1 MSQKEDNKY
10 VYGEH
15 PYGNPYGNSYGN
27 PYGKYISGAPS
38 DNLFGEE
45 EGSFDWKE
53 WVFIFLRY
61 WYLFV
66 IGVVV
71 AFGASYLKNRS
82 WLPTYQTTGT
92 ILIEEQSSNRMPYG
106 SQSLLQGF
114 GVDAGYRNINN
125 QVIMLGSYDLLC
137 RVVDSLPF
145 MNVDYMTIGR
155 FKTRNLYTST
165 PIIIESTRIRP
176 DIYEMIFQI
185 QLKEDGSFKISLP
198 DYEDYEHFS
207 VEGRYGEPVKCD
219 LADFTVYPTQYM
231 LSNGQMYF
239 RFRSRESLV
248 SDFSSRLTL
257 NFLSEGSSVLA
268 ISLISTTPGRDKD
281 FIDKLGEVYL
291 ADNLA
296 RKNDVAD
303 NTIKFIN
310 VQLENIS
317 KSLAVSENAMTL
329 FRQQNQIVDVS
340 SHAGDILGKAAQYD
354 AGIADLRLKET
365 YLDYL
370 TNYLKTNMENG
381 SVVAPSSLGLNE
393 PMLMALVQQL
403 NDLNMQRS
411 ELSEKN
417 VFYDQY
423 TNDITKV
430 KETID
435 EVVKSMRA
443 SLEIE
448 KKDLDE
454 RYAAVKQKI
463 AQLPEKEL
471 EMVSIERAY
480 RIDDNYYTF
489 FLQKRAEAEIQKAS
503 NTPDNKILDKARTL
517 SVTNTKAKKRTMTTF
532 LLIGLLL
539 PFLFVVLKELLNPY
553 VRTAKELSKITTYP
567 LIGVIRH
574 TRSQSPILPA
584 KSPRSSFSEMLRSIR
599 TRIEFIVQRKN
610 NITLLVSSA
619 QSGDGKTFFCST
631 MATIYSMTG
640 KKVLLID
647 MDIRKPNIHEKLGI
661 PGGKG
666 VTNYLIGEVGLDD
679 VIHPYKDA
687 NFDVLLAGTVPPNP
701 GELVRTNKV
710 REMFDQLKERYD
722 FIVVDTS
729 PLGLVSDAY
738 PLLELS
744 DVNLFIVR
752 SHKTHKTMCQSTLE
766 QLQNDHMNLYTIL
779 ADMPI
784 DKPGY
789 HNYGGY
795 GGYGGYGAYGHY
807 YHSSKKEGNQYTKYY
822 HDDDLL

>member
-1 MSQKEDNKY
+1 MSQDKDNKY
-10 VYGEH
+10 TYGEQ
-15 PYGNPYGNSYGN
+15 PYGNAYGS
-27 PYGKYISGAPS
+27 PYGKYLSNGS
-38 DNLFGEE
+38 NDNLFGEE
-45 EGSFDWKE
+45 ESTFDWKD
-53 WVFIFLRY
+53 WLFKILRY

-66 IGVVV
+66 IGVII
-71 AFGASYLKNRS
+71 ALCASYLKNRS

-92 ILIEEQSSNRMPYG
+92 ILIEEYGGNRMSYG

-114 GVDAGYRNINN
+114 GVDPGYRNINN

-145 MNVDYMTIGR
+145 MNIDYKTIGR
-155 FKTRNLYTST
+155 FKKRNLYTST
-165 PIIIESTRIRP
+165 PIIIETTRIHP
-176 DIYEMIFQI
+176 EAYGMNFQI
-185 QLKEDGSFKISLP
+185 QLKEDGSFTITLP
-198 DYEDYEHFS
+198 EYDGFEDFMVKGH
-207 VEGRYGEPVKCD
+207 YGEPVQSS
-219 LADFTVYPTQYM
+219 LADFTIYPTENM
-231 LSNGQMYF
+231 VANAQMYF
-239 RFRSRESLV
+239 CFRSRESLV
-248 SDFSSRLTL
+248 ADFSSRLTL

-281 FIDKLGEVYL
+281 FIDKLCEVYL

-310 VQLENIS
+310 VQLESIS

-354 AGIADLRLKET
+354 AGMADLRLKET
-365 YLDYL
+365 YLNYL

-393 PMLMALVQQL
+393 PMLMTLVQQL

-417 VFYDQY
+417 VFYEQY
-423 TNDITKV
+423 TNDMAKV
-430 KETID
+430 KETIE

-448 KKDLDE
+448 KNDLNE
-454 RYAAVKQKI
+454 RYAVVKQEI

-517 SVTNTKAKKRTMTTF
+517 SITNTTAKRRTMTTY

-539 PFLFVVLKELLNPY
+539 PFLYVVLKELLNPH
-553 VRTAKELSKITTYP
+553 VRSTKELNSMSKYP

-574 TRSQSPILPA
+574 TRSQNPILPA

-610 NITLLVSSA
+610 NITLLVSSS

-640 KKVLLID
+640 KKVLLVD

-661 PGGKG
+661 SSNKG
-666 VTNYLIGEVGLDD
+666 VTNYLIGEVELDD
-679 VIHPYKDA
+679 VIHTYAEA

-701 GELVRTNKV
+701 GELVRTPKV
-710 REMFDQLKERYD
+710 REMFATLKERYD
-722 FIVVDTS
+722 FIVIDTS

-752 SHKTHKTMCQSTLE
+752 SHKTHKSMCHSTLE
-766 QLQNDHMNLYTIL
+766 QLQNDQINFYTIL
-779 ADMPI
+779 ADVPI
-784 DKPGY
+784 DKSGY
-789 HNYGGY
+789 YNYGSSY
-795 GGYGGYGAYGHY
+795 GPYGHYGHY
-807 YHSSKKEGNQYTKYY
+807 YRSSKKDSNQYTKYY
-822 HDDDLL
+822 HDDDMA

>member
-1 MSQKEDNKY
+1 MSQKEDSKY
-10 VYGEH
+10 IYGER
-15 PYGNPYGNSYGN
+15 PYGNAYGQPYGQ
-27 PYGKYISGAPS
+27 PYGKYLSTGPT
-38 DNLFGEE
+38 DNFFGEE
-45 EGSFDWKE
+45 ESSFDWKE
-53 WVFIFLRY
+53 WMFKLLNY

-66 IGVVV
+66 IGVVI
-71 AFGASYLKNRS
+71 ALGASYLKNRS

-92 ILIEEQSSNRMPYG
+92 ILIEEYGGSRMSYS

-114 GVDAGYRNINN
+114 GVDPGYRNINN

-145 MNVDYMTIGR
+145 MQVDYMTIGR
-155 FKTRNLYTST
+155 FKKRNLYTST
-165 PIIIESTRIRP
+165 PILIESTRIRP
-176 DIYEMIFQI
+176 DVYEKIFQI
-185 QLKEDGSFKISLP
+185 QLKEDGSFIITLP
-198 DYEDYEHFS
+198 EYDGYEDFS
-207 VEGRYGEPVKCD
+207 INGHYGEALTSE
-219 LADFTVYPTQYM
+219 LADFTVYPTQNM
-231 LSNGQMYF
+231 VGNAQMYF
-239 RFRSRESLV
+239 SFRSRESLV
-248 SDFSSRLTL
+248 ADFSSRLSL
-257 NFLSEGSSVLA
+257 SFISEGSSVLA

-317 KSLAVSENAMTL
+317 KSLAVSENAMTN

-354 AGIADLRLKET
+354 AGMADLRLKET

-393 PMLMALVQQL
+393 PMLMSLVQQL

-423 TNDITKV
+423 THDMDKV
-430 KETID
+430 KETVE
-435 EVVKSMRA
+435 EVVKNMRA

-448 KKDLDE
+448 KNDLNE
-454 RYAAVKQKI
+454 RYAVVKKEI

-517 SVTNTKAKKRTMTTF
+517 SVTNTTAKKRTLTTF
-532 LLIGLLL
+532 LLMGLLI
-539 PFLFVVLKELLNPY
+539 PFLFVILKELLNPY
-553 VRTAKELSKITTYP
+553 VRDIKELNKLSSYP
-567 LIGVIRH
+567 LLGVIRH
-574 TRSQSPILPA
+574 TRSQSPVLPA

-599 TRIEFIVQRKN
+599 TRIEFVVQRKT

-631 MATIYSMTG
+631 MATIYGMTG
-640 KKVLLID
+640 KKVLLVD
-647 MDIRKPNIHEKLGI
+647 MDIRKPNIHEKLGLSS
-661 PGGKG
+661 GKG
-666 VTNYLIGEVGLDD
+666 VTNYLIGEVELDE
-679 VIHPYKDA
+679 VIHAYKDA
-687 NFDVLLAGTVPPNP
+687 NFDVMLAGTVPPNP

-710 REMFDQLKERYD
+710 NEMFDILKERYD
-722 FIVVDTS
+722 FIVIDTS

-738 PLLELS
+738 PLLEIS
-744 DVNLFIVR
+744 DINLFIVR
-752 SHKTHKTMCQSTLE
+752 SHKTRKVMCQSTLE
-766 QLQNDHMNLYTIL
+766 QLQNDNANFYTIL
-779 ADMPI
+779 ADMPL

-789 HNYGGY
+789 YNYGGY
-795 GGYGGYGAYGHY
+795 GGYGGYGHHY
-807 YHSSKKEGNQYTKYY
+807 YRSSRKDSNQYVKYY
-822 HDDDLL
+822 HDDDLS

>member
-1 MSQKEDNKY
+1 MSQKEDNKHA
-10 VYGEH
+10 YGEH
-15 PYGNPYGNSYGN
+15 AYGNSYGYGGSYGN
-27 PYGKYISGAPS
+27 AYGRPYGGKYLSGGMN

-45 EGSFDWKE
+45 ESSFDWKD
-53 WVFIFLRY
+53 WLFKLLHY

-66 IGVVV
+66 IGIVV
-71 AFGASYLKNRS
+71 ALGASYLKNRS

-92 ILIEEQSSNRMPYG
+92 ILIEEYGGNRMPYG

-114 GVDAGYRNINN
+114 GVDPGYRNINN

-145 MNVDYMTIGR
+145 MNVDYKTIGR

-165 PIIIESTRIRP
+165 PIIIESTRIHH
-176 DIYEMIFQI
+176 DAYGLDFQI
-185 QLKEDGSFKISLP
+185 SLKDDGSFKISLP
-198 DYEDYEHFS
+198 DYDDYKDFS
-207 VEGRYGEPVKCD
+207 VNGRYGEVVETPF
-219 LADFTVYPTQYM
+219 ADFTVYPTQNM
-231 LSNGQMYF
+231 VANAQMYF
-239 RFRSRESLV
+239 CFRSRESLV
-248 SDFSSRLTL
+248 ADFSSRLSL

-317 KSLAVSENAMTL
+317 KSLAVSESAMTH

-354 AGIADLRLKET
+354 AGMADLRLKET

-393 PMLMALVQQL
+393 PMLMTLVQQL

-423 TNDITKV
+423 SNDIDKV
-430 KETID
+430 KETIE

-448 KKDLDE
+448 KNDLNE
-454 RYAAVKQKI
+454 RYAVVKKEI

-517 SVTNTKAKKRTMTTF
+517 SVTNTTAKKRTLTTF
-532 LLIGLLL
+532 LLIGLIL

-553 VRTAKELSKITTYP
+553 VRGVKELTKMTSYP
-567 LIGVIRH
+567 LLGVIRH
-574 TRSQSPILPA
+574 TRSQSPVLPA

-599 TRIEFIVQRKN
+599 TRIEFVVQRKSD
-610 NITLLVSSA
+610 ITLLVSSA
-619 QSGDGKTFFCST
+619 ESGDGKTFFCST
-631 MATIYSMTG
+631 MATIYAMTG
-640 KKVLLID
+640 KKVLLVD

-661 PGGKG
+661 PGGLG
-666 VTNYLIGEVGLDD
+666 VTNYLIEDVELDE
-679 VIHPYKDA
+679 VIHPYKEA

-701 GELVRTNKV
+701 GELVRTQKV
-710 REMFDQLKERYD
+710 REMFDTLKERYD
-722 FIVVDTS
+722 FIVIDTS

-738 PLLELS
+738 PLLEIS
-744 DVNLFIVR
+744 DINLFVVR
-752 SHKTHKTMCQSTLE
+752 SHKTHKSMCQSTLE
-766 QLQNDHMNLYTIL
+766 QLENDKANFYTVL

-784 DKPGY
+784 DRPGY
-789 HNYGGY
+789 YNYGGS
-795 GGYGGYGAYGHY
+795 YGHY
-807 YHSSKKEGNQYTKYY
+807 YRSPKKDASQYVKYY
-822 HDDDLL
+822 HDDDLT